1 VTPTDDGGH
10 DEPRRRRPASPST
23 PESRGTDS
31 PTDSLR
37 RFADSPADSSADSSA
52 DLPRGFGDFADSPT
66 DSRRGFADSADS
78 PADSV
83 RGSTDSPADSV
94 PPVAESATESV
105 PRRGGGT
112 GGTPTPR
119 PRARVR
125 ADRARRRRRTWAV
138 VGVLAVLVLPFLVA
152 GGWFLWQLH
161 PPGGEGARVAVE
173 IKPGWGAKEAG
184 DELQSR
190 GVIGSS
196 LAFQVWEKVS
206 GGSFQAGGYQLHE
219 GMGVSA
225 ASDALARGPG
235 AAASNGDH
243 TVLTLPPGLR
253 LEQIADRVGALP
265 GHDRAAFLALAR
277 SGQIRSR
284 YQGDQTSVEGFTW
297 PDTYFVEHQTDAQI
311 LQTIVSEFDRHADAV
326 NLARAPSVGLTPQ
339 QAVVE
344 ASLVQAE
351 AGTPADAPKIAAVIA
366 NRLKQGTAL
375 QIDATL
381 CYAKGGC
388 PPIPTNADKK
398 LDSPYNTYRGRG
410 LPPTPIM
417 TVTEQSMCAALAPA
431 DVPYLFY
438 VTGKD
443 GVTYYATTLAEHEAN
458 IRAHGV
464 RGE

>member
-10 DEPRRRRPASPST
+10 DEPWLRRPAHPST
-23 PESRGTDS
+23 SESRGTDS
-31 PTDSLR
+31 PTDSV
-37 RFADSPADSSADSSA
+37 P
-52 DLPRGFGDFADSPT
+52 GFTGSADSPT
-66 DSRRGFADSADS
+66 DSVPGSAESADS
-78 PADSV
+78 P
-83 RGSTDSPADSV
+83 TDSMPGS
-94 PPVAESATESV
+94 AESADSPTDSVSGFAGSADSPTDSV
-105 PRRGGGT
+105 PRRAGDTSG
-112 GGTPTPR
+112 PPAR
-119 PRARVR
+119 QRARVR

-138 VGVLAVLVLPFLVA
+138 VGVLALLVLPFLVA

-161 PPGGEGARVAVE
+161 PPGGEGAGVAVE

-206 GGSFQAGGYQLHE
+206 GAGSFQAGAYQLHE
-219 GMGVSA
+219 RMGVSA
-225 ASDALARGPG
+225 ASDALARGPST
-235 AAASNGDH
+235 AAASSGDH

-253 LEQIADRVGALP
+253 LDQIADRVGALP
-265 GHDRAAFLALAR
+265 GHDRATFLALAR
-277 SGQIRSR
+277 SAQIRSR
-284 YQGDQTSVEGFTW
+284 YQGDQTPVEGFTW

-326 NLARAPSVGLTPQ
+326 NLANAPSVGLTPQ

-344 ASLVQAE
+344 ASLIQAE
-351 AGTPADAPKIAAVIA
+351 AGTAADAPKIAAVIA

-388 PPIPTNADKK
+388 PPIPTNADKQ
-398 LDSPYNTYRGRG
+398 LDSPYNTYRVQG

-417 TVTEQSMCAALAPA
+417 TVTEQSLRAALAPA

>member
-1 VTPTDDGGH
+1 M
-10 DEPRRRRPASPST
+10 
-23 PESRGTDS
+23 
-31 PTDSLR
+31 
-37 RFADSPADSSADSSA
+37 
-52 DLPRGFGDFADSPT
+52 
-66 DSRRGFADSADS
+66 
-78 PADSV
+78 
-83 RGSTDSPADSV
+83 
-94 PPVAESATESV
+94 VA
-105 PRRGGGT
+105 
-112 GGTPTPR
+112 
-119 PRARVR
+119 
-125 ADRARRRRRTWAV
+125 
-138 VGVLAVLVLPFLVA
+138 VLAVLVLPFLVV

-161 PPGGEGARVAVE
+161 PPGGEGASVAVE
-173 IKPGWGAKEAG
+173 IQPGWGTKEAG
-184 DELQSR
+184 DALQSR

-206 GGSFQAGGYQLHE
+206 GAGSFQAGTYQLHE
-219 GMGVSA
+219 SMGVSA
-225 ASDALARGPG
+225 ASDALARGPSTG
-235 AAASNGDH
+235 AAGSGGH
-243 TVLTLPPGLR
+243 TVLALPPGLR

-265 GHDRAAFLALAR
+265 GHDRAAFLALAQ

-311 LQTIVSEFDRHADAV
+311 LQTIVAEFDRHADAV
-326 NLARAPSVGLTPQ
+326 DLASAPSVGLTPQ

-344 ASLVQAE
+344 ASLIQAE
-351 AGTPADAPKIAAVIA
+351 AGTAADAPKIAAVIA
-366 NRLKQGTAL
+366 NRLKQDTAL

-388 PPIPTNADKK
+388 PPVPSNADKQ
-398 LDSPYNTYRGRG
+398 LDSPYNTYRIDG

-417 TVTEQSMCAALAPA
+417 TVTEQSLRAALAPA
-431 DVPYLFY
+431 NVPYLFY

>member
-1 VTPTDDGGH
+1 MTPTAAGGH
-10 DEPRRRRPASPST
+10 DEPRRRRPARPST

-31 PTDSLR
+31 PADSPGG
-37 RFADSPADSSADSSA
+37 FTDSPADSV
-52 DLPRGFGDFADSPT
+52 P
-66 DSRRGFADSADS
+66 GFADSADS

-83 RGSTDSPADSV
+83 PA
-94 PPVAESATESV
+94 VAESPTESV

-112 GGTPTPR
+112 GGAPAPP

-225 ASDALARGPG
+225 ASDALARGPSS
-235 AAASNGDH
+235 AAAGH
-243 TVLTLPPGLR
+243 TVLSLPPGLR
-253 LEQIADRVGALP
+253 LDQIADRVGALP
-265 GHDRAAFLALAR
+265 GHDRAAFLALAQ

-284 YQGDQTSVEGFTW
+284 YQGDQASVEGFTW
-297 PDTYFVEHQTDAQI
+297 PDTYYVEHQTDAQI

-326 NLARAPSVGLTPQ
+326 NLADAPSVGLTPQ

-398 LDSPYNTYRGRG
+398 LDSPYNTYRVQG

-417 TVTEQSMCAALAPA
+417 TVTEQSLRAALAPA